1 MCQHL
6 PPCPPRQALEHRGA
20 LIVAEH
26 WDQGWS
32 LLCNGVIIFDDG
44 GEFVPAPPGG
54 TMNRPRPP
62 ARVFDPERAVDP
74 SPGSSLKTTRA

>member
-6 PPCPPRQALEHRGA
+6 PTCPPRQAIDHRLA

-44 GEFVPAPPGG
+44 GEFVSAPAQPDVE
-54 TMNRPRPP
+54 P
-62 ARVFDPERAVDP
+62 AAAVVAGFR
-74 SPGSSLKTTRA
+74 S

>member
-6 PPCPPRQALEHRGA
+6 PACPPRQAFDHRVA
-20 LIVAEH
+20 RIIAEH

-44 GEFVPAPPGG
+44 GEFVSTSARPEDRPA
-54 TMNRPRPP
+54 
-62 ARVFDPERAVDP
+62 AAVIAGFRFEATGR
-74 SPGSSLKTTRA
+74 SVA

>member
-6 PPCPPRQALEHRGA
+6 PPCPPRQAFDHRVA
-20 LIVAEH
+20 RIIAEH

-44 GEFVPAPPGG
+44 GEFVSASARPEDRPAAAVVAGFRSG
-54 TMNRPRPP
+54 
-62 ARVFDPERAVDP
+62 ASCRAV
-74 SPGSSLKTTRA
+74 A

>member
-6 PPCPPRQALEHRGA
+6 PPCPSRQALDHRVA

-44 GEFVPAPPGG
+44 GEFVPG
-54 TMNRPRPP
+54 P
-62 ARVFDPERAVDP
+62 ARRDDEPAVAVVA
-74 SPGSSLKTTRA
+74 GFRSSASRRSVA

>member
-6 PPCPPRQALEHRGA
+6 PPCPSRQAFDHRFA
-20 LIVAEH
+20 RIIAEH

-44 GEFVPAPPGG
+44 GEFVPAPTRAAVGVG
-54 TMNRPRPP
+54 S
-62 ARVFDPERAVDP
+62 ARVA
-74 SPGSSLKTTRA
+74 

>member
-6 PPCPPRQALEHRGA
+6 PPCPSRQALDHRVA

-26 WDQGWS
+26 WNQGWS

-44 GEFVPAPPGG
+44 GEFVSA
-54 TMNRPRPP
+54 P
-62 ARVFDPERAVDP
+62 ARPDDEPAAAVVAGFRSRASRRAV
-74 SPGSSLKTTRA
+74 A

>member
-1 MCQHL
+1 V
-6 PPCPPRQALEHRGA
+6 A

-44 GEFVPAPPGG
+44 GEFVSA
-54 TMNRPRPP
+54 P
-62 ARVFDPERAVDP
+62 ARRDDEPAAAVVAGFR
-74 SPGSSLKTTRA
+74 S

>member
-6 PPCPPRQALEHRGA
+6 PPCPPSQALEYRGA

-26 WDQGWS
+26 WKQGWS

-44 GEFVPAPPGG
+44 GEFVPAAA
-54 TMNRPRPP
+54 RRDDEP
-62 ARVFDPERAVDP
+62 AAAVVAGFR
-74 SPGSSLKTTRA
+74 S

>member
-6 PPCPPRQALEHRGA
+6 PPCPSRQALDHRVA

-44 GEFVPAPPGG
+44 GEFVSAAAQPDIEPA
-54 TMNRPRPP
+54 
-62 ARVFDPERAVDP
+62 AAVVAGFR
-74 SPGSSLKTTRA
+74 S